1 VPAAPDA
8 KGATIKIAIIGAG
21 NVGRPLGAGP
31 PNGGHDV
38 MFGVRYPD
46 DPEHAFLGSGFGL
59 LRGRA

>member
-21 NVGRPLGAGP
+21 YVGRPLGAAP
-31 PNGGHDV
+31 LNGGHDV
-38 MFGVRYPD
+38 MFGVRNPD
-46 DPEHAFLGSGFGL
+46 DPEYASLGSGFGQ